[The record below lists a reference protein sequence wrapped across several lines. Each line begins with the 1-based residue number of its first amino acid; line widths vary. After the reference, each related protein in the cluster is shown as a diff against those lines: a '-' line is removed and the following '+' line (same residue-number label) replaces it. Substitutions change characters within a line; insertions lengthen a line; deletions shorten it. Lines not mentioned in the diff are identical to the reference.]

1 LKPLDCDRDDN
12 TVGENLYFSVFDK
25 VNLFYLR
32 LKKQCVYVF
41 EKKSISISRTIK
53 KKLNNNESEIFPYVR
68 TRGKAEQS
76 ETNDKLSLNKKPQIT
91 ETVFAVF
98 SS

>member
-1 LKPLDCDRDDN
+1 MCLKSLDCALGDRIVD
-12 TVGENLYFSVFDK
+12 ENLCFSVFDK

-32 LKKQCVYVF
+32 LNKLCVYVF
-41 EKKSISISRTIK
+41 K
-53 KKLNNNESEIFPYVR
+53 KKNKFKNNKKHTSEILPYVR
-68 TRGKAEQS
+68 TRGKAEQN
-76 ETNDKLSLNKKPQIT
+76 ETNEKVCVVIINKKPQIT

>member
-1 LKPLDCDRDDN
+1 
-12 TVGENLYFSVFDK
+12 V
-25 VNLFYLR
+25 
-32 LKKQCVYVF
+32 KKNQF
-41 EKKSISISRTIK
+41 QFQEQLK

-76 ETNDKLSLNKKPQIT
+76 ETNDKVCLVIINKKPQIT